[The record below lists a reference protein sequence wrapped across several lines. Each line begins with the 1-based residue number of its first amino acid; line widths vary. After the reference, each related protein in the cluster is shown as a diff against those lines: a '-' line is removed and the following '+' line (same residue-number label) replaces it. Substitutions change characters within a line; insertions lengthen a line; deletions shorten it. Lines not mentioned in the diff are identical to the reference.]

1 MISNV
6 NGFILVQISR
16 EICNADCFR
25 TRNVFFSGMPKCLSA
40 YGFQTRKH
48 QYGSK
53 VWIIVIELGTDSV
66 QKKNNRSNKDGM
78 ILL

>member
-1 MISNV
+1 MSMV
-6 NGFILVQISR
+6 LFWYKFLEKSAMQIVLGP
-16 EICNADCFR
+16 EMF
-25 TRNVFFSGMPKCLSA
+25 FFSGMPKCLSA